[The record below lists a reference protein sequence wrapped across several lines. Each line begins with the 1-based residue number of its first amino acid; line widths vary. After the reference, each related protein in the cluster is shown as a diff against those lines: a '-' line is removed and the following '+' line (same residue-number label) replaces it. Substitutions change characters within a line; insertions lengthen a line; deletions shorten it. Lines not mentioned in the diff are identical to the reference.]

1 MDNWPTYYP
10 DNLSGQEIAQEML
23 AHWWETD

>member
-1 MDNWPTYYP
+1 EEMDNWPTYYP

-23 AHWWETD
+23 AH

>member
-23 AHWWETD
+23 AH

>member
-10 DNLSGQEIAQEML
+10 DKLSGQEIAQEML
-23 AHWWETD
+23 AH

>member
-10 DNLSGQEIAQEML
+10 AKLSGFDIAQEMIS
-23 AHWWETD
+23 H